1 MIKTETVLNGTN
13 YKVSMQKIY
22 LNYADILQNKN
33 GRSAIEL
40 GLQQQHDNG
49 AYVDF
54 HDMKIHIQCRWARF
68 YNID

>member
-40 GLQQQHDNG
+40 GLQQSMTMGLMLMHSCLQSNKSCG
-49 AYVDF
+49 
-54 HDMKIHIQCRWARF
+54 
-68 YNID
+68 

>member
-1 MIKTETVLNGTN
+1 MMHFNSVKNHLLMSLILMIKTETVLNGAN

-22 LNYADILQNKN
+22 VNYADSLQNKN

-49 AYVDF
+49 AYVD
-54 HDMKIHIQCRWARF
+54 A
-68 YNID
+68 